1 MLENILQL
9 TAVVVVFVLVLAG
22 TYYVT
27 KWIAKS
33 GMIQSQS
40 RNIKVIETFKITNGK
55 YIQIIQLGKK
65 YYSIGVTKDQITFLT
80 PLDEAQLDFSEEVR
94 NGQKVSFKEL
104 LDKLNK
110 NKKENKKRLVFMKT
124 QKKAHQVSVRVVILL
139 AMLCILTFFCSAT
152 IYVHAAPVSSKSDI
166 SEASGSSKG
175 EVQDPDS
182 PQDFQFNLTSNAGS
196 SSLSAS
202 MKMILVLTLL
212 SLAPFL
218 LVMVTSCTR
227 IIVVLHFVRSAL
239 GTQTSPPNQVLI
251 GIALFLTLFIMA
263 PVMTQINKDCIQPYD
278 KGKLTQEEAL
288 NAGLKPIR
296 KFMFEQTNRK
306 DIRLFMEIEKQSNDV
321 SIEKEDEIPTLVL
334 IPAFMISE
342 LRIAFIIGFLIYLPF
357 IVIDMVVA
365 STLMSMGMM
374 MLPPTTI
381 SMPFKILLFVLADGW
396 NLVIGQLVKTFY

>member
-1 MLENILQL
+1 
-9 TAVVVVFVLVLAG
+9 
-22 TYYVT
+22 
-27 KWIAKS
+27 
-33 GMIQSQS
+33 
-40 RNIKVIETFKITNGK
+40 
-55 YIQIIQLGKK
+55 
-65 YYSIGVTKDQITFLT
+65 
-80 PLDEAQLDFSEEVR
+80 
-94 NGQKVSFKEL
+94 
-104 LDKLNK
+104 
-110 NKKENKKRLVFMKT
+110 MKT
-124 QKKAHQVSVRVVILL
+124 QKTAHQVSVRVVILL

-182 PQDFQFNLTSNAGS
+182 PQDFQFNITSNAGS

-218 LVMVTSCTR
+218 LVMVTSFTR

-306 DIRLFMEIEKQSNDV
+306 DIRLFMEIEK
-321 SIEKEDEIPTLVL
+321 EDEIPTLVL

>member
-1 MLENILQL
+1 M
-9 TAVVVVFVLVLAG
+9 
-22 TYYVT
+22 
-27 KWIAKS
+27 
-33 GMIQSQS
+33 
-40 RNIKVIETFKITNGK
+40 
-55 YIQIIQLGKK
+55 
-65 YYSIGVTKDQITFLT
+65 
-80 PLDEAQLDFSEEVR
+80 
-94 NGQKVSFKEL
+94 
-104 LDKLNK
+104 
-110 NKKENKKRLVFMKT
+110 
-124 QKKAHQVSVRVVILL
+124 
-139 AMLCILTFFCSAT
+139 
-152 IYVHAAPVSSKSDI
+152 
-166 SEASGSSKG
+166 
-175 EVQDPDS
+175 QDPDS
-182 PQDFQFNLTSNAGS
+182 PQDFQFNITSNAGS

-218 LVMVTSCTR
+218 LVMVTSFTR

-381 SMPFKILLFVLADGW
+381 SMPFKILLFVLGDGW

>member
-1 MLENILQL
+1 M
-9 TAVVVVFVLVLAG
+9 
-22 TYYVT
+22 
-27 KWIAKS
+27 
-33 GMIQSQS
+33 
-40 RNIKVIETFKITNGK
+40 R
-55 YIQIIQLGKK
+55 
-65 YYSIGVTKDQITFLT
+65 
-80 PLDEAQLDFSEEVR
+80 
-94 NGQKVSFKEL
+94 
-104 LDKLNK
+104 
-110 NKKENKKRLVFMKT
+110 T
-124 QKKAHQVSVRVVILL
+124 QKKGHLISVRHVILF
-139 AMLCILTFFCSAT
+139 AMLCILTFFCSAS
-152 IYVHAAPVSSKSDI
+152 IYVSAAPVDSRSDI
-166 SEASGSSKG
+166 NEASGSTRG

-182 PQDFQFNLTSNAGS
+182 PQDFQFNITSNAGS

-202 MKMILVLTLL
+202 MKMVLVLTLI

-218 LVMVTSCTR
+218 LVMVTSFTR

-239 GTQTSPPNQVLI
+239 GTQTSPPNQVLV

-263 PVMTQINKDCIQPYD
+263 PVMTQVNSECIQPFD
-278 KGKLTQEEAL
+278 RGELTQEEAL
-288 NAGLKPIR
+288 NAGLKPVR

-306 DIRLFMEIEKQSNDV
+306 DIRLFMEIEKKSNNV
-321 SIEKEDEIPTLVL
+321 SVENEDEIPTLVL

-342 LRIAFIIGFLIYLPF
+342 LRTAFIIGFLIYLPF

>member
-1 MLENILQL
+1 M
-9 TAVVVVFVLVLAG
+9 
-22 TYYVT
+22 
-27 KWIAKS
+27 
-33 GMIQSQS
+33 
-40 RNIKVIETFKITNGK
+40 KI
-55 YIQIIQLGKK
+55 
-65 YYSIGVTKDQITFLT
+65 
-80 PLDEAQLDFSEEVR
+80 
-94 NGQKVSFKEL
+94 
-104 LDKLNK
+104 
-110 NKKENKKRLVFMKT
+110 
-124 QKKAHQVSVRVVILL
+124 QKKAHPISIRVVFLL
-139 AMLCILTFFCSAT
+139 AILCILTFFCSTAV
-152 IYVHAAPVSSKSDI
+152 YVHVALVDSKSDI
-166 SEASGSSKG
+166 SEANGSSQA

-182 PQDFQFNLTSNAGS
+182 PQDFQFNITSNAGS

-202 MKMILVLTLL
+202 MRMLLVLTLL

-218 LVMVTSCTR
+218 LVMVTSFTR

-263 PVMTQINKDCIQPYD
+263 PVMSEVNSECIQPYD
-278 KGKLTQEEAL
+278 QGKITQEEAL
-288 NAGLKPIR
+288 NAGMKPIR
-296 KFMFEQTNRK
+296 KFMFEQTSRK
-306 DIRLFMEIEKQSNDV
+306 DIRLFMEIEKKSNDV
-321 SIEKEDEIPTLVL
+321 SVNNEDEIPTLVL

-342 LRIAFIIGFLIYLPF
+342 LRTAFIIGFLIYLPF

>member
-1 MLENILQL
+1 
-9 TAVVVVFVLVLAG
+9 
-22 TYYVT
+22 
-27 KWIAKS
+27 
-33 GMIQSQS
+33 
-40 RNIKVIETFKITNGK
+40 
-55 YIQIIQLGKK
+55 
-65 YYSIGVTKDQITFLT
+65 
-80 PLDEAQLDFSEEVR
+80 
-94 NGQKVSFKEL
+94 
-104 LDKLNK
+104 
-110 NKKENKKRLVFMKT
+110 MKT

-175 EVQDPDS
+175 EVQD
-182 PQDFQFNLTSNAGS
+182 FQFNITSNAGS

-218 LVMVTSCTR
+218 LVMVTSFTR